1 MNTAQLERFATST
14 RRKLLE
20 QVGSKLR
27 YVLTHDAV
35 ELRPKQAVLSALRR
49 KVEEVGED
57 ALIDQVAYTWFN
69 RLVALRFMDVN
80 GYQPI
85 GKSVV
90 TPHEGGVVP
99 ALLQD
104 AQGGDIAS
112 DLQVDRDRI
121 FQLLT
126 GQEPSNNPDNE
137 AYRLLLVAA
146 CNHLHTTLPF
156 LFEGI
161 DDYAEL
167 LLPDDLSSPLSV
179 VHDVVEGMSSED
191 CAEVEVI
198 GWLYQ
203 FYISEKKDE
212 VFAAK
217 GKVQADDIPA
227 ATQIFTPRWIVEYMV
242 QNTVGKV
249 WVQNNPGSA
258 LREHMPYFIESPGEV
273 DDFLRIDSPE
283 GITLLDQACGSG
295 HILVYGFELADP
307 HLRRGGL
314 RAE

>member
-1 MNTAQLERFATST
+1 MNTGHLERFATST

-35 ELRPKQAVLSALRR
+35 ELRAKQAVLSALRR

-121 FQLLT
+121 FKLLT

-137 AYRLLLVAA
+137 AYRLLLVAV
-146 CNHLHTTLPF
+146 CNHLHATLPF

-179 VHDVVEGMSSED
+179 VHDLSL
-191 CAEVEVI
+191 I
-198 GWLYQ
+198 
-203 FYISEKKDE
+203 
-212 VFAAK
+212 
-217 GKVQADDIPA
+217 
-227 ATQIFTPRWIVEYMV
+227 
-242 QNTVGKV
+242 
-249 WVQNNPGSA
+249 
-258 LREHMPYFIESPGEV
+258 
-273 DDFLRIDSPE
+273 
-283 GITLLDQACGSG
+283 
-295 HILVYGFELADP
+295 HI
-307 HLRRGGL
+307 
-314 RAE
+314 